1 MTQLSSLHCAKAA
14 RKANSVLGQ
23 MAKAFQYR
31 DKFNWVRLYTTYVRP
46 HLEFAVQSWSPW
58 YKRDI
63 EVLEKVQIR
72 AVNMVHGLHGLTYEE
87 KLKALNLTTLSD
99 RRLRGD
105 MIQVWKFVHHESI
118 MDPQTFTSTK
128 SQESRHTRHTAKPLN
143 LVIPQGR
150 LEVRKNFFTVRAVS
164 SWNSLPTW
172 VQNSES
178 MNDFKINYDKFQ
190 KVLRR

>member
-1 MTQLSSLHCAKAA
+1 MACM
-14 RKANSVLGQ
+14 VL
-23 MAKAFQYR
+23 
-31 DKFNWVRLYTTYVRP
+31 L
-46 HLEFAVQSWSPW
+46 
-58 YKRDI
+58 
-63 EVLEKVQIR
+63 
-72 AVNMVHGLHGLTYEE
+72 EE
-87 KLKALNLTTLSD
+87 KLKALNMTTLSD

-190 KVLRR
+190 KVLRRWWCCAADCVLKWLSILNSLSLCTRSGFCSAFTYLNSVKSRTEEHDPCLMTFDIITLVVYL